1 MAAIQG
7 LTSFWRNLQLY
18 MRKPESYRQWQ
29 QLLVS
34 ENGTVAIIIQSM
46 QPSDIDAV
54 ARLPYSCVIS
64 DAIYAETDRPH
75 PRMYGAFPHFL
86 HDYGVMR
93 KVLPIPEAIAKM
105 TGIPAKRMKIKDR
118 GFLKEGYRCDIN
130 IFDLNELKGQA
141 TYMNPTEYATG
152 IRYCIINGKIAVRD
166 DVVLNQ
172 SSGMLLKL

>member
-130 IFDLNELKGQA
+130 ILDRKS
-141 TYMNPTEYATG
+141 
-152 IRYCIINGKIAVRD
+152 
-166 DVVLNQ
+166 VV
-172 SSGMLLKL
+172 

>member
-75 PRMYGAFPHFL
+75 PRMY
-86 HDYGVMR
+86 
-93 KVLPIPEAIAKM
+93 
-105 TGIPAKRMKIKDR
+105 
-118 GFLKEGYRCDIN
+118 
-130 IFDLNELKGQA
+130 
-141 TYMNPTEYATG
+141 
-152 IRYCIINGKIAVRD
+152 
-166 DVVLNQ
+166 
-172 SSGMLLKL
+172 